1 VTQSTASETAITNPD
16 DISEKSTTKNWR
28 TLLGLARPQWLLLLV
43 SAIMAIITTV
53 AYLQVPLF
61 IEYTINALTY
71 GTPISRYLWRFGIVG
86 VIAVASTVGQWI
98 FAGIAGE
105 NVVFAARTSLIRR
118 YMLGRKS
125 AVLKHT
131 TGDLVSRATADVS
144 MLQYAVESGFVSFVA
159 AITGVIGAAV
169 YMAVIDP
176 VMFAIT
182 LGGVIV
188 LAILSFLF
196 QPKAGRE
203 RELAQESVG
212 LMGGDISEAIDALA
226 EGAEMDEERVQI
238 ATEHAKDARR
248 HAISAYWAETLS
260 FELGWAGILLLMV
273 AMLAIGAGRVA
284 EGHITIAAL
293 VAFVMYTELFAE
305 PLMQIVEGYTALQNG
320 LAASSRIS
328 EMESIPMDDASV
340 LMDVPAAH
348 ATPL

>member
-1 VTQSTASETAITNPD
+1 VTKSIVSESSAEPGDNQAER
-16 DISEKSTTKNWR
+16 SWR
-28 TLLGLARPQWLLLLV
+28 ILLGLARPQWFLLV
-43 SAIMAIITTV
+43 VSAVMAIITTI

-61 IEYTINALTY
+61 IEHTINALTY
-71 GTPISRYLWRFGIVG
+71 GTPISGYLWRFGIVG
-86 VIAVASTVGQWI
+86 IIAVASTVGQWI

-105 NVVFAARTSLIRR
+105 NVVFAARTSLIQRFMR
-118 YMLGRKS
+118 GRKAS
-125 AVLKHT
+125 VLKHT
-131 TGDLVSRATADVS
+131 TGDLVSRATADVA

-169 YMAVIDP
+169 YMAVIDS

-182 LGGVIV
+182 LAGVIV
-188 LAILSFLF
+188 LAVLSFLF

-212 LMGGDISEAIDALA
+212 LMGGDISEAIEASRSA
-226 EGAEMDEERVQI
+226 NNDESDIDRVQI
-238 ATEHAKDARR
+238 ATEHAKDARK

-273 AMLAIGAGRVA
+273 LMLAIGAGRVA

-328 EMESIPMDDASV
+328 EMESIEIE
-340 LMDVPAAH
+340 
-348 ATPL
+348 